1 MQRYMK
7 FEFEQAIGFN
17 GCGQLVSSDGFLHMK
32 RTFGLNVLIIVT
44 EGTLFITANN
54 VPYTVHAGECI
65 FLKAGEE
72 HYGTTASKGRL
83 SYLWV
88 HFYSDNNFKA
98 EDTSDSKAVCC
109 IPEYF
114 KLIDFGRAI
123 QLFNILMNIS
133 FDENSKTQLM
143 TDYALRLLLMEI
155 TRQADE
161 QEQDSSAMPANVI
174 SAMAWIK
181 NHYYR
186 HFDISELAEYI
197 GYNADYLSTVFKK
210 HTGISITQ
218 YTNKLRIKAAK
229 TFLASFGTSVKE
241 TAYSCG
247 FADEKYFVRV
257 FKQYEGITP
266 SEYRKTFSRKNI
278 N

>member
-1 MQRYMK
+1 
-7 FEFEQAIGFN
+7 
-17 GCGQLVSSDGFLHMK
+17 MK
-32 RTFGLNVLIIVT
+32 RTFERNVLIIVT

-54 VPYTVHAGECI
+54 VSYTVHAGECI

-88 HFYSDNNFKA
+88 HFYSEDKFKVVDKCDS
-98 EDTSDSKAVCC
+98 EDVCC

-114 KLIDFGRAI
+114 KLMDFGRAV

-133 FDENSKTQLM
+133 FDESQNTQLM
-143 TDYALRLLLMEI
+143 TDYALKLLLMEI
-155 TRQADE
+155 TKQSCE
-161 QEQDSSAMPANVI
+161 QEQDSSVMPANII

-181 NHYYR
+181 NHYYL
-186 HFDISELAEYI
+186 HFEINELAEYI

-210 HTGISITQ
+210 HTGISVTQ
-218 YTNKLRIKAAK
+218 YTNTLRIKAAK
-229 TFLASFGTSVKE
+229 TFLSSFGTSVKE

-247 FADEKYFVRV
+247 FADEKYFIRV

-266 SEYRKTFSRKNI
+266 SEYRKTFGRKNI